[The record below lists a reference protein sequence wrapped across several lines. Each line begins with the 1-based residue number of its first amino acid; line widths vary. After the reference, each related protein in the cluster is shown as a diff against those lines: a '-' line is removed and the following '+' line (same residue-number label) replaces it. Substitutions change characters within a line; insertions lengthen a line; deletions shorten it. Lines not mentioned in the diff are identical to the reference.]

1 MSMHKSGFV
10 SVVGRPNVG
19 KSTLLNRILKE
30 KLSITSN
37 KAQTTRNKI
46 TMIHTDDRG
55 QIVFLDTPGIQ
66 SPKNKL
72 GDYMLKTSVSSM
84 EGVDVIL
91 MVVDMSDY
99 LGPKDKMILDAM
111 DKEGKDIP
119 AILVINKVDMA
130 PRDEVLPII
139 AKFAAMER
147 FDDIVPVSALKDEN
161 VDHLLDVIFDHLP
174 EGPQYFPEDMITDQ
188 PEKFIVAELIREKGL
203 FYLRDEVPHGLAV
216 SIDSMKEPEGKDIME
231 IQATIYV
238 ERDSHK
244 GIIIGKDGQMLKRIG
259 TEARKEIEA
268 FLSERVNLR
277 LWVKVSKNWREKDE
291 KVKAFG
297 YKAD

>member
-1 MSMHKSGFV
+1 MHKSGFV

-55 QIVFLDTPGIQ
+55 QIIFLDTPGIQ

-99 LGPKDKMILDAM
+99 LGPKDQMILDAM
-111 DKEGKDIP
+111 EKEGRNIP
-119 AILVINKVDMA
+119 AILVINKVDVA

-139 AKFAAMER
+139 AKFAAMNR
-147 FDDIVPVSALKDEN
+147 FEDIVPVSALNDEN
-161 VDHLLDVIFDHLP
+161 VDHLVDVIFDHLP

-216 SIDSMKEPEGKDIME
+216 SVDSMKEVEGKDHMD

-244 GIIIGKDGQMLKRIG
+244 GIIIGKNGQMLKRIG

-268 FLSERVNLR
+268 FLGEHVNLR

>member
-1 MSMHKSGFV
+1 MHKSGFV

-55 QIVFLDTPGIQ
+55 QIIFLDTPGIQ

-99 LGPKDKMILDAM
+99 LGPKDQMILDAM
-111 DKEGKDIP
+111 EKEGREIP
-119 AILVINKVDMA
+119 AILVINKVDVT

-139 AKFAAMER
+139 AKFAAMNR
-147 FDDIVPVSALKDEN
+147 FEDIVPVSALNDEN
-161 VDHLLDVIFDHLP
+161 VDHLVDVIFDHLP

-216 SIDSMKEPEGKDIME
+216 SVDSMKEVEGKDHMD

-244 GIIIGKDGQMLKRIG
+244 GIIIGKNGQMLKRIG

-268 FLSERVNLR
+268 FLGEHVNLR

>member
-1 MSMHKSGFV
+1 M
-10 SVVGRPNVG
+10 GRPNVG

-99 LGPKDKMILDAM
+99 LGPKDKMILEAM
-111 DKEGKDIP
+111 DKEGRDIP

>member
-1 MSMHKSGFV
+1 MHKSGFV

-99 LGPKDKMILDAM
+99 LGPKDKMILEAM
-111 DKEGKDIP
+111 DKEGRDIP

>member
-1 MSMHKSGFV
+1 MHKSGFV

-55 QIVFLDTPGIQ
+55 QIIFLDTPGIQ

-99 LGPKDKMILDAM
+99 LGPKDQMILDAM
-111 DKEGKDIP
+111 EKEGRDIP
-119 AILVINKVDMA
+119 AILVINKVDVA

-139 AKFAAMER
+139 AKFAALTR
-147 FDDIVPVSALKDEN
+147 FEDIVPVSALNDEN
-161 VDHLLDVIFDHLP
+161 VDHLVDVIFEHLP

-216 SIDSMKEPEGKDIME
+216 SVDSMKEVEGKDHMD

-244 GIIIGKDGQMLKRIG
+244 GIIIGKNGQMLKRIG

-268 FLSERVNLR
+268 FLGEHVNLR

>member
-1 MSMHKSGFV
+1 MHKSGFV

-55 QIVFLDTPGIQ
+55 QIIFLDTPGIQ

-99 LGPKDKMILDAM
+99 LGPKDQMVLDAM
-111 DKEGKDIP
+111 EKEGRDIP
-119 AILVINKVDMA
+119 AILVINKVDVA

-139 AKFAAMER
+139 AKFAAMNR
-147 FDDIVPVSALKDEN
+147 FEDIVPVSALNDEN
-161 VDHLLDVIFDHLP
+161 VDHLVDVIFEHLP

-216 SIDSMKEPEGKDIME
+216 SVDSMKEVEGKDHMD

-244 GIIIGKDGQMLKRIG
+244 GIIIGKNGQMLKRIG

-268 FLSERVNLR
+268 FLGEHVNLR

>member
-1 MSMHKSGFV
+1 MHKSGFV

-99 LGPKDKMILDAM
+99 LGPKDQMILDAM
-111 DKEGKDIP
+111 EKEGRNIP

-139 AKFAAMER
+139 AKFAAMDR
-147 FDDIVPVSALKDEN
+147 FDDIVPVSALNDEN
-161 VDHLLDVIFDHLP
+161 VDHLVDVIFEHLP

-203 FYLRDEVPHGLAV
+203 F
-216 SIDSMKEPEGKDIME
+216 I
-231 IQATIYV
+231 
-238 ERDSHK
+238 
-244 GIIIGKDGQMLKRIG
+244 
-259 TEARKEIEA
+259 
-268 FLSERVNLR
+268 
-277 LWVKVSKNWREKDE
+277 
-291 KVKAFG
+291 
-297 YKAD
+297 

>member
-1 MSMHKSGFV
+1 MHKSGFV

-46 TMIHTDDRG
+46 TMIHTDNRG
-55 QIVFLDTPGIQ
+55 QIIFLDTPGIQ

-99 LGPKDKMILDAM
+99 LGPKDQMILDAM
-111 DKEGKDIP
+111 EKEGRNIP
-119 AILVINKVDMA
+119 VILVINKVDVA

-139 AKFAAMER
+139 AKFAAMNR
-147 FDDIVPVSALKDEN
+147 FEDIVPVSALNDEN
-161 VDHLLDVIFDHLP
+161 VDHLVDVIFDHLP

-216 SIDSMKEPEGKDIME
+216 SVDSMKEVEGKDHMD

-244 GIIIGKDGQMLKRIG
+244 GIIIGKNGQMLKRIG

-268 FLSERVNLR
+268 FLGEHVNLR

>member
-1 MSMHKSGFV
+1 MHKSGFV

-46 TMIHTDDRG
+46 TLIHTDDRG
-55 QIVFLDTPGIQ
+55 QIIFLDTPGIQ

-99 LGPKDKMILDAM
+99 LGPKDQMILDAM
-111 DKEGKDIP
+111 EKEGRNIP

-139 AKFAAMER
+139 AKFAAMNR
-147 FDDIVPVSALKDEN
+147 FDDIVPVSALNDEN
-161 VDHLLDVIFDHLP
+161 VDHLVDVIFDHLP

-216 SIDSMKEPEGKDIME
+216 SVDAMKEVEGKGHMD

-244 GIIIGKDGQMLKRIG
+244 GIIIGKNGQMLKRIG
-259 TEARKEIEA
+259 MEARKEIEA
-268 FLSERVNLR
+268 FLGEHVNLR

>member
-1 MSMHKSGFV
+1 MHKSGFV

-99 LGPKDKMILDAM
+99 LGPKDKMILEAM
-111 DKEGKDIP
+111 DKEGRDIP

-161 VDHLLDVIFDHLP
+161 VDHLLEVIFEHLP

-216 SIDSMKEPEGKDIME
+216 SIDSMKEPEGKDVME

>member
-1 MSMHKSGFV
+1 MHKSGFV

-99 LGPKDKMILDAM
+99 LGPKDKMILEAM

-147 FDDIVPVSALKDEN
+147 FDDIVPISALKDEN

>member
-1 MSMHKSGFV
+1 MHKSGFV

-99 LGPKDKMILDAM
+99 LGPKDKMILEAM

-161 VDHLLDVIFDHLP
+161 VDHLLDVIFEHLP

-216 SIDSMKEPEGKDIME
+216 SIDSMKEPEGKDLME

-268 FLSERVNLR
+268 FLLERVNLR

-297 YKAD
+297 YKAE

>member
-1 MSMHKSGFV
+1 MHKSGFV

-55 QIVFLDTPGIQ
+55 QIIFLDTPGIQ

-99 LGPKDKMILDAM
+99 LGPKDQMILDAM
-111 DKEGKDIP
+111 AKEGRDIP

-139 AKFAAMER
+139 AKFAAMNR
-147 FDDIVPVSALKDEN
+147 FEDIVPVSALNDEN
-161 VDHLLDVIFDHLP
+161 VDHLVDVIFEHLP

-216 SIDSMKEPEGKDIME
+216 SVDSMKEVEGKDHMD

-244 GIIIGKDGQMLKRIG
+244 GIIIGKNGQMLKRIG

-268 FLSERVNLR
+268 FLGEHVNLR

>member
-1 MSMHKSGFV
+1 M
-10 SVVGRPNVG
+10 GRPNVG

-55 QIVFLDTPGIQ
+55 QIIFLDTPGIQ

-99 LGPKDKMILDAM
+99 LGPKDQMILDAM
-111 DKEGKDIP
+111 EKEGRNIP
-119 AILVINKVDMA
+119 AILVINKVDVA

-139 AKFAAMER
+139 AKFAAMNR
-147 FDDIVPVSALKDEN
+147 FEDIVPVSALNDEN
-161 VDHLLDVIFDHLP
+161 VDHLVDVIFEHLP

-216 SIDSMKEPEGKDIME
+216 SVDSMKEVEGKDHMV

-244 GIIIGKDGQMLKRIG
+244 GIIIGKNGQMLKRIG

-268 FLSERVNLR
+268 FLGEHVNLR

>member
-1 MSMHKSGFV
+1 MHKSGFV

-55 QIVFLDTPGIQ
+55 QIIFLDTPGIQ

-99 LGPKDKMILDAM
+99 LGPKDQMILDAM
-111 DKEGKDIP
+111 EKEGRNIP
-119 AILVINKVDMA
+119 AILVINKVDVA

-139 AKFAAMER
+139 AKFAAMNR
-147 FDDIVPVSALKDEN
+147 FDDIVPVSALNDEN
-161 VDHLLDVIFDHLP
+161 VDHLVDVIFEHLP

-216 SIDSMKEPEGKDIME
+216 SVDSMKEVEGKDHMD

-244 GIIIGKDGQMLKRIG
+244 GIIIGKNGQMLKRIG

-268 FLSERVNLR
+268 FLGEHVNLR

>member
-1 MSMHKSGFV
+1 MHKSGFV

-46 TMIHTDDRG
+46 TLIHTDDRG
-55 QIVFLDTPGIQ
+55 QIIFLDTPGIQ

-84 EGVDVIL
+84 EGADVIL

-99 LGPKDKMILDAM
+99 LGPKDQMILDAM
-111 DKEGKDIP
+111 EKEGRDIP

-139 AKFAAMER
+139 AKFAAMNCFE
-147 FDDIVPVSALKDEN
+147 DIVPVSALNDEN
-161 VDHLLDVIFDHLP
+161 VDHLVDVIFDHLP
-174 EGPQYFPEDMITDQ
+174 EGPQYFPDDMITDQ

-216 SIDSMKEPEGKDIME
+216 SVDSMKEVEGKDHME

-244 GIIIGKDGQMLKRIG
+244 GIIIGKNGQMLKRIG

-268 FLSERVNLR
+268 FLGEHVNLR

>member
-1 MSMHKSGFV
+1 MHKSGFV

-55 QIVFLDTPGIQ
+55 QIIFLDTPGIQ

-99 LGPKDKMILDAM
+99 LGPKDQMILDAM
-111 DKEGKDIP
+111 EKEGRNIP

-139 AKFAAMER
+139 AKFAAMNR
-147 FDDIVPVSALKDEN
+147 FEDIVPVSALNDEN
-161 VDHLLDVIFDHLP
+161 VDHLVDVIFEHLP

-216 SIDSMKEPEGKDIME
+216 SVDSMKEVEGKDRMD

-244 GIIIGKDGQMLKRIG
+244 GIIIGKNGQMLKRIG

-268 FLSERVNLR
+268 FLGEHVNLR

>member
-1 MSMHKSGFV
+1 MHKSGFV

-55 QIVFLDTPGIQ
+55 QIIFLDTPGIQ

-99 LGPKDKMILDAM
+99 LGPKDQMILDAM
-111 DKEGKDIP
+111 EKEGRNIP

-139 AKFAAMER
+139 AKFAAMNR
-147 FDDIVPVSALKDEN
+147 FDDIVPVSALNDEN
-161 VDHLLDVIFDHLP
+161 VDHLVDVIFDHLP

-216 SIDSMKEPEGKDIME
+216 SVDAMKEVEGKDHMD

-244 GIIIGKDGQMLKRIG
+244 GIIIGKNGQMLKRIG
-259 TEARKEIEA
+259 MEARKEIEA
-268 FLSERVNLR
+268 FLGEHVNLR

>member
-1 MSMHKSGFV
+1 MHKSGFV

-99 LGPKDKMILDAM
+99 LGPKDKMILEAM
-111 DKEGKDIP
+111 DKEGRDIP

-147 FDDIVPVSALKDEN
+147 FDDIVPVSVLKDEN

>member
-1 MSMHKSGFV
+1 MHKSGFV

-46 TMIHTDDRG
+46 TLIHTDDRG
-55 QIVFLDTPGIQ
+55 QIIFLDTPGIQ

-99 LGPKDKMILDAM
+99 LGPKDQMILEAM
-111 DKEGKDIP
+111 EKEGRDIP

-139 AKFAAMER
+139 AKFAAMNR
-147 FDDIVPVSALKDEN
+147 FEDIVPVSALNDEN
-161 VDHLLDVIFDHLP
+161 VDHLVDVIFDHLP
-174 EGPQYFPEDMITDQ
+174 EGPQYFPDDMITDQ

-216 SIDSMKEPEGKDIME
+216 SVDSMKEVEGKDHME

-244 GIIIGKDGQMLKRIG
+244 GIIIGKNGQMLKRIG

-268 FLSERVNLR
+268 FLGEHVNLR

>member
-1 MSMHKSGFV
+1 MHKSGFV

-99 LGPKDKMILDAM
+99 LGPKDKMILEAM

-174 EGPQYFPEDMITDQ
+174 EGPLYFPEDMITDQ

>member
-1 MSMHKSGFV
+1 MHKSGFV

-55 QIVFLDTPGIQ
+55 QIIFLDTPGIQ

-99 LGPKDKMILDAM
+99 LGPKDQMILDAM
-111 DKEGKDIP
+111 EKEGRDIP
-119 AILVINKVDMA
+119 AILVINKVDVA

-139 AKFAAMER
+139 AKFAAMNR
-147 FDDIVPVSALKDEN
+147 FEDIVPVSALNDEN
-161 VDHLLDVIFDHLP
+161 VDHLVDVIFDHLP

-216 SIDSMKEPEGKDIME
+216 SVDSMKEAEGKDHMD

-244 GIIIGKDGQMLKRIG
+244 GIIIGKNGQMLKRIG

-268 FLSERVNLR
+268 FLGEHVNLR

>member
-1 MSMHKSGFV
+1 M
-10 SVVGRPNVG
+10 
-19 KSTLLNRILKE
+19 
-30 KLSITSN
+30 
-37 KAQTTRNKI
+37 
-46 TMIHTDDRG
+46 
-55 QIVFLDTPGIQ
+55 
-66 SPKNKL
+66 
-72 GDYMLKTSVSSM
+72 
-84 EGVDVIL
+84 
-91 MVVDMSDY
+91 
-99 LGPKDKMILDAM
+99 
-111 DKEGKDIP
+111 
-119 AILVINKVDMA
+119 
-130 PRDEVLPII
+130 
-139 AKFAAMER
+139 
-147 FDDIVPVSALKDEN
+147 
-161 VDHLLDVIFDHLP
+161 DVIFEHLP

-216 SIDSMKEPEGKDIME
+216 SVDSMKEVEGKDHMD

-244 GIIIGKDGQMLKRIG
+244 GIIIGKNGQMLKRIG

-268 FLSERVNLR
+268 FLGEHVNLR

>member
-1 MSMHKSGFV
+1 MHKSGFV

-46 TMIHTDDRG
+46 TLIHTDDRG
-55 QIVFLDTPGIQ
+55 QIIFLDTPGIQ

-99 LGPKDKMILDAM
+99 LGPKDQMILDAM
-111 DKEGKDIP
+111 EKEGRNIP

-139 AKFAAMER
+139 AKFAAMNR
-147 FDDIVPVSALKDEN
+147 FDDIVPVSALNDEN
-161 VDHLLDVIFDHLP
+161 VDHLVDVIFDHLA

-216 SIDSMKEPEGKDIME
+216 SVDAMKEVEGKDHMD

-244 GIIIGKDGQMLKRIG
+244 GIIIGKNGQMLKRIG
-259 TEARKEIEA
+259 MEARKEIEA
-268 FLSERVNLR
+268 FLGEHVNLR

>member
-1 MSMHKSGFV
+1 MHKSGFV

-46 TMIHTDDRG
+46 TLIHTGDRG
-55 QIVFLDTPGIQ
+55 QIIFLDTPGIQ

-99 LGPKDKMILDAM
+99 LGPKDQMILDAM
-111 DKEGKDIP
+111 EKEGRNIP

-139 AKFAAMER
+139 AKFAAMNR
-147 FDDIVPVSALKDEN
+147 FDDIVPVSALNDEN
-161 VDHLLDVIFDHLP
+161 VDHLVDVIFDHLP

-216 SIDSMKEPEGKDIME
+216 SVDAMKEVEGKDHMD

-244 GIIIGKDGQMLKRIG
+244 GIIIGKNGQMLKRIG
-259 TEARKEIEA
+259 MEARKEIEA
-268 FLSERVNLR
+268 FLGEHVNLR

>member
-1 MSMHKSGFV
+1 
-10 SVVGRPNVG
+10 
-19 KSTLLNRILKE
+19 
-30 KLSITSN
+30 
-37 KAQTTRNKI
+37 
-46 TMIHTDDRG
+46 
-55 QIVFLDTPGIQ
+55 
-66 SPKNKL
+66 
-72 GDYMLKTSVSSM
+72 
-84 EGVDVIL
+84 
-91 MVVDMSDY
+91 
-99 LGPKDKMILDAM
+99 M
-111 DKEGKDIP
+111 DKEGRDIP

-161 VDHLLDVIFDHLP
+161 VDHLLDVIFEHLP

>member
-1 MSMHKSGFV
+1 MHKSGFV

-99 LGPKDKMILDAM
+99 LGPKEKMILEAM
-111 DKEGKDIP
+111 DKEGRDIP

-139 AKFAAMER
+139 AKFAAMDR
-147 FDDIVPVSALKDEN
+147 FDDIVPVSALNDEN
-161 VDHLLDVIFDHLP
+161 VDHLVDVIFEHLP

-216 SIDSMKEPEGKDIME
+216 SVDSMKEVEGKDHMD

-244 GIIIGKDGQMLKRIG
+244 GIIIGKNGQMLKRIG

-268 FLSERVNLR
+268 FLGEHVNLR

>member
-1 MSMHKSGFV
+1 MHKSGFV

-55 QIVFLDTPGIQ
+55 QIIFLDTPGIQ
-66 SPKNKL
+66 SPKNRL

-99 LGPKDKMILDAM
+99 LGPKDQMILDAM
-111 DKEGKDIP
+111 EKEGRDIP
-119 AILVINKVDMA
+119 AILVINKVDVA

-139 AKFAAMER
+139 AKFAAMNR
-147 FDDIVPVSALKDEN
+147 FEDIVPVSALNDEN
-161 VDHLLDVIFDHLP
+161 VDHLVDVIFEHLP

-216 SIDSMKEPEGKDIME
+216 SVDSMKEVEEKDHMD

-244 GIIIGKDGQMLKRIG
+244 GIIIGKNGQMLKRIG

-268 FLSERVNLR
+268 FLGEHVNLR

>member
-1 MSMHKSGFV
+1 
-10 SVVGRPNVG
+10 
-19 KSTLLNRILKE
+19 
-30 KLSITSN
+30 
-37 KAQTTRNKI
+37 
-46 TMIHTDDRG
+46 
-55 QIVFLDTPGIQ
+55 
-66 SPKNKL
+66 
-72 GDYMLKTSVSSM
+72 M

-99 LGPKDKMILDAM
+99 LGPKDQMILDAM
-111 DKEGKDIP
+111 EKEGRDIP
-119 AILVINKVDMA
+119 AILVINKVDVA

-139 AKFAAMER
+139 AKFAAMNR
-147 FDDIVPVSALKDEN
+147 FEDIVPVSALNDEN
-161 VDHLLDVIFDHLP
+161 VDHLVDVIFDHLP

-216 SIDSMKEPEGKDIME
+216 SVDSMKEVEGKDHMD

-244 GIIIGKDGQMLKRIG
+244 GIIIGKNGQMLKRIG

-268 FLSERVNLR
+268 FLGEHVNLR

>member
-1 MSMHKSGFV
+1 MHKSGFV

-99 LGPKDKMILDAM
+99 LGPKDKMILEAM
-111 DKEGKDIP
+111 DKEGRDIP

-147 FDDIVPVSALKDEN
+147 FDDIVPVSVLKDEN

-216 SIDSMKEPEGKDIME
+216 SIDSMKEPESKDIME

>member
-1 MSMHKSGFV
+1 MHKSGFV

-84 EGVDVIL
+84 EGVDMIL

-99 LGPKDKMILDAM
+99 LGPKDKMILEAM

>member
-1 MSMHKSGFV
+1 MHKSGFV

-37 KAQTTRNKI
+37 KAQTTRNRI

-99 LGPKDKMILDAM
+99 LGPKDKMILEAM
-111 DKEGKDIP
+111 DKEGRDIP

-161 VDHLLDVIFDHLP
+161 VDHLLDVIFEHLP

>member
-1 MSMHKSGFV
+1 MHKSGFV

-99 LGPKDKMILDAM
+99 LGPKDQMILDAM
-111 DKEGKDIP
+111 EKEGRNIP

-139 AKFAAMER
+139 AKFAAMDR
-147 FDDIVPVSALKDEN
+147 FDDIVPVSALNDEN
-161 VDHLLDVIFDHLP
+161 VDHLVDVIFEHLP

-216 SIDSMKEPEGKDIME
+216 SVDSMKEVEGKDHMD

-244 GIIIGKDGQMLKRIG
+244 GIIIGKNGQMLKRIG

-268 FLSERVNLR
+268 FLGEHVNLR

>member
-1 MSMHKSGFV
+1 MHKSGFV

-55 QIVFLDTPGIQ
+55 QIIFLDTPGIQ

-91 MVVDMSDY
+91 IVVDMSDY
-99 LGPKDKMILDAM
+99 LGPKDQMILDAM
-111 DKEGKDIP
+111 EKEGRDIP
-119 AILVINKVDMA
+119 AILVINKVDVA

-139 AKFAAMER
+139 AKFAAMNR
-147 FDDIVPVSALKDEN
+147 FEDIVPVSALNDEN
-161 VDHLLDVIFDHLP
+161 VDHLVDVIFEHLP

-216 SIDSMKEPEGKDIME
+216 SVDSMKEVEGKDHMD

-244 GIIIGKDGQMLKRIG
+244 GIIIGKNGQMLKRIG

-268 FLSERVNLR
+268 FLGEHVNLR

>member
-1 MSMHKSGFV
+1 MHKSGFV

-55 QIVFLDTPGIQ
+55 QIIFLDTPGIQ

-99 LGPKDKMILDAM
+99 LGPKDQMILDAM
-111 DKEGKDIP
+111 EKEGRDIP
-119 AILVINKVDMA
+119 AILVINKVDVA

-139 AKFAAMER
+139 AKFAAMNR
-147 FDDIVPVSALKDEN
+147 FEDIVPVSALNDEN
-161 VDHLLDVIFDHLP
+161 VDHLVDVIFKHLP

-216 SIDSMKEPEGKDIME
+216 SVDSMKEVEGKDHMD

-244 GIIIGKDGQMLKRIG
+244 GIIIGKNGQMLKRIG

-268 FLSERVNLR
+268 FLGEHVNLR

>member
-1 MSMHKSGFV
+1 MHKSGFV

-46 TMIHTDDRG
+46 TLIHTDDRG
-55 QIVFLDTPGIQ
+55 QIIFLDTPGIQ

-99 LGPKDKMILDAM
+99 LGPKDQMILDATE
-111 DKEGKDIP
+111 KEGRDIP

-139 AKFAAMER
+139 AKFASMNR
-147 FDDIVPVSALKDEN
+147 FEDIVPVSALNDEN
-161 VDHLLDVIFDHLP
+161 VDHLVDVIFEHLK

-216 SIDSMKEPEGKDIME
+216 SVDSMKEVEGKDHMD

-244 GIIIGKDGQMLKRIG
+244 GIIIGKNGQMLKRIG

-268 FLSERVNLR
+268 FLGEHVNLR

>member
-1 MSMHKSGFV
+1 MHKSGFV

-55 QIVFLDTPGIQ
+55 QIIFLDTPGIQ

-84 EGVDVIL
+84 EGVDVII

-99 LGPKDKMILDAM
+99 LGPKDQMILDAM
-111 DKEGKDIP
+111 EKEGRDIP
-119 AILVINKVDMA
+119 AILVINKVDVA

-139 AKFAAMER
+139 AKFAAMNR
-147 FDDIVPVSALKDEN
+147 FEDIVPVSALNDEN
-161 VDHLLDVIFDHLP
+161 VDHLVDVIFDHLP

-216 SIDSMKEPEGKDIME
+216 SVDSMKEVDGKDHMD

-244 GIIIGKDGQMLKRIG
+244 GIIIGKNGQMLKRIG

-268 FLSERVNLR
+268 FLGEHVNLR